1 MVSLIYSKGVILWGG
16 GYMFDEITNLVTSLG
31 FPIVC
36 VIACAYFINYIIKAE
51 REENQKRE
59 EKYIETINQFS
70 VVMDK
75 VNDNLIANNK
85 RLEYIENKLD
95 EVCADKEK

>member
-1 MVSLIYSKGVILWGG
+1 MNDVVNL
-16 GYMFDEITNLVTSLG
+16 ITNLG

-59 EKYIETINQFS
+59 EKYIETINNFS
-70 VVMDK
+70 VVIDK
-75 VNDNLIANNK
+75 VNENLINNNIK
-85 RLEYIENKLD
+85 CSVIFPFCKYIYNFI
-95 EVCADKEK
+95 

>member
-1 MVSLIYSKGVILWGG
+1 MN
-16 GYMFDEITNLVTSLG
+16 EIANLVGSLG

-36 VIACAYFINYIIKAE
+36 VGACGYFIWFIIKAE

-59 EKYIETINQFS
+59 EKYIETINNFS
-70 VVMDK
+70 VVMEK
-75 VNDNLIANNK
+75 VNENLINNNK

-95 EVCADKEK
+95 EICIDNEK

>member
-1 MVSLIYSKGVILWGG
+1 MLN
-16 GYMFDEITNLVTSLG
+16 EITNLVTTLG

-95 EVCADKEK
+95 EVCADNEK

>member
-1 MVSLIYSKGVILWGG
+1 MFEEISTLI
-16 GYMFDEITNLVTSLG
+16 TTLG

-95 EVCADKEK
+95 EVCAEKET

>member
-1 MVSLIYSKGVILWGG
+1 
-16 GYMFDEITNLVTSLG
+16 MFDEITNLVTTLG

-59 EKYIETINQFS
+59 EKYIETINKFS

-85 RLEYIENKLD
+85 RLEYIENKLY

>member
-1 MVSLIYSKGVILWGG
+1 MNDIINL
-16 GYMFDEITNLVTSLG
+16 ITNLG

-51 REENQKRE
+51 RQENQKRE
-59 EKYIETINQFS
+59 EKYIETINKFS
-70 VVMDK
+70 DVLEK
-75 VNDNLIANNK
+75 VNDNLSANNK

-95 EVCADKEK
+95 EVCCDIIK

>member
-1 MVSLIYSKGVILWGG
+1 
-16 GYMFDEITNLVTSLG
+16 MFDEIANLVTTLG
-31 FPIVC
+31 FPSVC

-59 EKYIETINQFS
+59 EKYIETINNFS

-75 VNDNLIANNK
+75 VNENLINNNK

-95 EVCADKEK
+95 EVCTDNEK

>member
-1 MVSLIYSKGVILWGG
+1 
-16 GYMFDEITNLVTSLG
+16 MFDEITNLVTTLG

-51 REENQKRE
+51 REENKKRE

-85 RLEYIENKLD
+85 RLEYIETKLD

>member
-1 MVSLIYSKGVILWGG
+1 MNDVVNL
-16 GYMFDEITNLVTSLG
+16 ITNLG

-59 EKYIETINQFS
+59 EKYIETINNFS

-75 VNDNLIANNK
+75 VNDNLINNNK

-95 EVCADKEK
+95 EICIDKEK

>member
-1 MVSLIYSKGVILWGG
+1 MNDVVNL
-16 GYMFDEITNLVTSLG
+16 ITNLG

-59 EKYIETINQFS
+59 EKYIDTINNFS

-75 VNDNLIANNK
+75 VNDNLTTNNK

-95 EVCADKEK
+95 EVCFDENK

>member
-1 MVSLIYSKGVILWGG
+1 MNEVVNL
-16 GYMFDEITNLVTSLG
+16 ITNLG

-59 EKYIETINQFS
+59 EKYIETINKFS
-70 VVMDK
+70 TVMDK
-75 VNDNLIANNK
+75 VNDNISTNNK

-95 EVCADKEK
+95 EVCCDLIK

>member
-1 MVSLIYSKGVILWGG
+1 MLEEISKLI
-16 GYMFDEITNLVTSLG
+16 TTLG

-95 EVCADKEK
+95 EVCADKAK

>member
-1 MVSLIYSKGVILWGG
+1 MSEVVNL
-16 GYMFDEITNLVTSLG
+16 ITNLG

-59 EKYIETINQFS
+59 EKYIETINKFS
-70 VVMDK
+70 DVLEK
-75 VNDNLIANNK
+75 VNDNLSANNK

-95 EVCADKEK
+95 EVCCDIIK

>member
-1 MVSLIYSKGVILWGG
+1 
-16 GYMFDEITNLVTSLG
+16 MFDEIANLVTTLG

-59 EKYIETINQFS
+59 EKYIETINNFS
-70 VVMDK
+70 VVIDK
-75 VNDNLIANNK
+75 VNENLINNNK

-95 EVCADKEK
+95 EVCFDENK

>member
-1 MVSLIYSKGVILWGG
+1 MTN
-16 GYMFDEITNLVTSLG
+16 EITNLVTNLG

-70 VVMDK
+70 VVMEK

-95 EVCADKEK
+95 EVCIDMVK

>member
-1 MVSLIYSKGVILWGG
+1 
-16 GYMFDEITNLVTSLG
+16 MFDEITNLVTSLG

-59 EKYIETINQFS
+59 EKYIDTINNFS
-70 VVMDK
+70 VVLDK
-75 VNDNLIANNK
+75 VNDNLTTNNK

-95 EVCADKEK
+95 EVCFDENK

>member
-1 MVSLIYSKGVILWGG
+1 MG
-16 GYMFDEITNLVTSLG
+16 EITNLITTLG

-59 EKYIETINQFS
+59 EKYIETINKFS
-70 VVMDK
+70 TVLER
-75 VNDNLIANNK
+75 VNDNISTNNK

-95 EVCADKEK
+95 EVCCDRV

>member
-1 MVSLIYSKGVILWGG
+1 MDIE
-16 GYMFDEITNLVTSLG
+16 EITKFITTLG
-31 FPIVC
+31 FPVVC

-59 EKYIETINQFS
+59 EKYIETINNFS
-70 VVMDK
+70 VVLDK

-95 EVCADKEK
+95 EVCIDNAK

>member
-1 MVSLIYSKGVILWGG
+1 MGIEEISSVI
-16 GYMFDEITNLVTSLG
+16 TTLG

-70 VVMDK
+70 VVLDK
-75 VNDNLIANNK
+75 VNDNLSTNNK

-95 EVCADKEK
+95 EVCLDNEK

>member
-1 MVSLIYSKGVILWGG
+1 MNDVVNL
-16 GYMFDEITNLVTSLG
+16 ITNLG

-36 VIACAYFINYIIKAE
+36 VIACAYFINYMIKSD

-59 EKYIETINQFS
+59 EKYIETINNFS
-70 VVMDK
+70 TVLDK
-75 VNDNLIANNK
+75 VNENLIANNK

-95 EVCADKEK
+95 DVCIDEEK

>member
-1 MVSLIYSKGVILWGG
+1 MNDVINL
-16 GYMFDEITNLVTSLG
+16 ITNLG

-59 EKYIETINQFS
+59 EKYIETINKFS
-70 VVMDK
+70 DVLEK
-75 VNDNLIANNK
+75 VNDNLSANNK

-95 EVCADKEK
+95 EVCCDIIK

>member
-1 MVSLIYSKGVILWGG
+1 MNEVINL
-16 GYMFDEITNLVTSLG
+16 ITNLG

-51 REENQKRE
+51 RDENQKRE
-59 EKYIETINQFS
+59 EKYIETINKFS
-70 VVMDK
+70 DVLEK
-75 VNDNLIANNK
+75 VNDNLSANNK

-95 EVCADKEK
+95 EVCCDITN

>member
-1 MVSLIYSKGVILWGG
+1 
-16 GYMFDEITNLVTSLG
+16 MFDEITNLVTSLG

-59 EKYIETINQFS
+59 EKYIETINKFS

-75 VNDNLIANNK
+75 VNDNLITNNK

>member
-1 MVSLIYSKGVILWGG
+1 
-16 GYMFDEITNLVTSLG
+16 MFDEISNLVTTLG

-59 EKYIETINQFS
+59 EKYIETINKFS

-75 VNDNLIANNK
+75 VNENLINNNK

-95 EVCADKEK
+95 EVCADKV

>member
-1 MVSLIYSKGVILWGG
+1 ML
-16 GYMFDEITNLVTSLG
+16 DEITNLVTTLG

-59 EKYIETINQFS
+59 EKYIDTINKFS

-95 EVCADKEK
+95 EVCADNEK

>member
-1 MVSLIYSKGVILWGG
+1 
-16 GYMFDEITNLVTSLG
+16 MFDEITNLVTTLG

-59 EKYIETINQFS
+59 EKYIDTINKFS
-70 VVMDK
+70 VVLDK

-95 EVCADKEK
+95 EVCADKENKEK